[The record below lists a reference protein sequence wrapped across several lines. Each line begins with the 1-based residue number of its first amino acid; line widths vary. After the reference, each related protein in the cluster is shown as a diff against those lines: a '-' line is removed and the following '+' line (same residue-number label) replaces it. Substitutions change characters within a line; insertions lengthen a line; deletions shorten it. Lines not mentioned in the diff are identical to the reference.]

1 MPSKTEE
8 YLALAQRTANGL
20 TRYWESWTDYLTTAS
35 RLYKYPFADQ
45 LMIYAQRPDATACA
59 SFDIWNNRMN
69 RYVRR
74 GSKGIALLDQSSSV
88 PRLHYVFDVS
98 DTGVR
103 RNSRDP
109 EVWQLGPDL
118 MQPVSEMIAREYG
131 VYHERLS
138 QQISDLTGKL
148 VDSYWDNN
156 SGDILDIVD
165 GSFLIDYDEAG
176 QEFQFKSAAAIS
188 ILYTVLERCG
198 LEPDGHFDRDDFQ
211 AIFSFSTPAAVYAL
225 GTAVSE
231 CSRDVL
237 RNIERTVKTTI
248 RRRNVERS
256 QYEYE
261 QQERD
266 LLDRRGLPAP
276 EPDPAPAGEST
287 GQIRQIAPDL
297 SDGASPGAVQ
307 FDAPVGDSASAPV
320 GSGTDRREPDAAD
333 HTGTAEAEPGSEQRA
348 ASDGVGAAHEQP
360 ESTGRGTGD
369 ERADLQLS
377 FFDVAIPTE
386 AEQIESI
393 DQAESEKSPSAFVLS
408 QAEIENALRRGSNFE
423 DSKLRIW
430 QIYQMQPDRKLRA
443 KALAK
448 EYAPYG
454 PGGSS
459 HTYLDG
465 SSGWLDHDSK
475 GLTFEHYPDHRKTLL
490 RWDRVEKYIDLMIQ
504 SDRYLTDKE
513 KEHYTPP
520 SPVSAKPD
528 ADLTHAKNLIR
539 EFCQEEYD
547 SEPDFSNLSKIG
559 IAYTHATD
567 EDIPI
572 QVNVDLVGYRVERY
586 LGEVLIDERQY
597 ESLEDLT
604 ETELE
609 ALDFSE
615 LVSVTDE
622 ELEHYHS
629 KADERPALLP
639 LDAATE
645 YNALKEQYPD
655 ALVGFEQNGQFEF
668 YGEDA
673 RKVCEL
679 LGGKL
684 LEKETALGTVPVIGF
699 PRDQWAYRAKQL
711 WQCGENIYLAGLN
724 EDGTHHQTKYL
735 RREDYLPLGITIHM
749 EGRTFR
755 VDTVNF
761 DKDSVTLQDVALAE
775 MRMPI
780 FREEPLALVR
790 ELYEQEQ
797 EVMEHPLPDYKVG
810 DNVIVDLP
818 TRTIEGTIGYV
829 GETDVRIDTSAQ
841 GQSWDNEVINK
852 RQFEDGLRQ
861 NEQVTT
867 QPDDTVKTV
876 AIYPAEENRMPYDIV
891 IQTIG
896 SKSPALDAVEP
907 ERSTLELA
915 GNFRITDD
923 DLGVGGPKQKYA
935 RNIEAI
941 RTLFRLEEEHRGAT
955 AEEQQVLSQY
965 VGWGG
970 LADAFDPGKDN
981 WAKEYAELKGLLSE
995 DEYAA
1000 ARSST
1005 LNAHYTSPTVIRSI
1019 YDAVGRMGFRSGNIL
1034 EPSMGVG
1041 NFFGMLPDTMQDSR
1055 LYGVE
1060 LDSITGRIAKKL
1072 YPQADITV
1080 AGFETTD
1087 RRDFYDLAVG
1097 NVPFGQYRVNDKA
1110 YNKLGFSIHNYFF
1123 AKVIDQIRPGGVIAF
1138 LTSRYTMDSKD
1149 STARKHMAERADL
1162 LGAIRLPD
1170 NAFKAN
1176 AGTDVVSDII
1186 FLQKRDRPADIEP
1199 AWVQLGKT
1207 EDGFAINQY
1216 FADHPEMILGVL
1228 STESTQY
1235 GREELTVAPIEGT
1248 SLADQLAEAVQHI
1261 EGQYTATE
1269 VDAPD
1274 IAEEE
1279 TTRRTLPADPDVK
1292 NFSYTVVDGEVF
1304 YRENSVMTQVE
1315 LSDTA
1320 KGRVTGMVELR
1331 QIVNE
1336 LIDQQLNDYPDE
1348 DIKATQERLNAAYD
1362 AFTAKYGLLNDRKNG
1377 RLFEQDSSYYL
1388 LCSLE
1393 NLDEQGQL
1401 KSKAAM
1407 FTKRTIRPERTVTS
1421 VDTPSEALA
1430 VSIGEHGK
1438 VDLPYM
1444 AELLGTPGEYGRIT
1458 TELSG
1463 VIFKDPAAD
1472 PTDPEAGW
1480 QMADEYLSGD
1490 VRAKLRMAQ
1499 FAAETN
1505 PEFVVNVDA
1514 LTKAQPRELE
1524 ASEIDVR
1531 LGATWLNPDI
1541 IQKFMTET
1549 FQIPYYLRHAVKV
1562 RYSPYTAEWRVEGK
1576 TATGRGDIISS
1587 ETYGTSRAN
1596 AYKILEE
1603 TLNLKDVRIYDTIED
1618 AEGKPKRVL
1627 NKRETMLAQQKQ
1639 QVIKDAFANWVWQ
1652 DPQRRIAL
1660 VKQYNELFNSTRPRE
1675 YDGSHIHFVGMNPE
1689 ITLREHQRNAIAHVL
1704 YGGNT
1709 LLAHEVGAGKTYEMA
1724 ASAMEAK
1731 RLGLC
1736 QKSLFVVPNHLTEQ
1750 WASEFL
1756 NLYPNAKLLV
1766 ARRKDFETANRKK
1779 FCARIA
1785 TGDYDAVIIGHSQF
1799 ERIPLSFERQE
1810 RIIQEQIYETL
1821 AAINELKV
1829 HAGENFSIKQMEKTR
1844 KTLEA
1849 KLDKLR
1855 ADSRKDDVIT
1865 FEQLGVDRLFVDE
1878 SHFYKNLFLTTKM
1891 RNVAGLSTSEAQ
1903 KSSDMFGKCRYL
1915 DEITGG
1921 RGVVFATG
1929 TPVSNSMTE
1938 LYTVMRYLQYST
1950 LQQKKLTHFDCW
1962 ASTFGETTTA
1972 IELAPEGTGY
1982 RARTR
1987 FAKFFNL
1994 PELMSMFKE
2003 VADIKTS
2010 DQLHLPVPEA
2020 KFETVVAKPSE
2031 IQKEMVQELSK
2042 RAAEIHSGAVDAS
2055 VDNMLCVTNDGRK
2068 IGLDVRLMNPM
2079 LPDDPNS
2086 KLNVCVQNVLKI
2098 WEEGKDQKLTQLLFC
2113 DLSTPKNDG
2122 NFNVYDDIRK
2132 KLIAAGVPENEIEF
2146 IHNADTEAKKAAL
2159 FSKVRSGDVRV
2170 LLGSTAKMGAGT
2182 NVQSR
2187 LVAVHHLD
2195 VGWKPSDM
2203 TQRNGRIIRQG
2214 NMNKEVKVFN
2224 YVTEGTF
2231 DSYLYQTLENKQRFI
2246 SQIMTSKSPVR
2257 SCEDVDE
2264 QALSYAEIKALCAGN
2279 PLIKEKMDLD
2289 VQVAKLKV
2297 LKADHQ
2303 SQKFR
2308 LQDKLLTKFP
2318 ADIREANAQIAGL
2331 KADAQLA
2338 TAHPQGKEE
2347 FCGIVIKGVAYNEKK
2362 TAGERLVLACSE
2374 LPNAEEKVIGSYRGF
2389 ELSLRFD
2396 AFRTEYQALLKGQ
2409 RKYTVPLGNDPLGNI
2424 IRLDNSLN
2432 SFPERITAA
2441 ENELATLH
2449 QQQAAA
2455 QIEVEKPF
2463 PQEEELAEK
2472 SARLAELNAQLDV
2485 DEKSHEPEQDE
2496 EEQEDAPRR
2505 PSVLAALDEKKEEAE
2520 PVRPFKSYLDKDG
2533 DAR

>member
-59 SFDIWNNRMN
+59 EFDIWRNRMN

-74 GSKGIALLDQSSSV
+74 GSKGIALLDESSGF

-118 MQPVSEMIAREYG
+118 VQPVSEMLAATYG
-131 VYHERLS
+131 ISGERVS
-138 QQISDLTGKL
+138 QQLADVAGKL
-148 VDSYWDNN
+148 VADYWDNN
-156 SGDILDIVD
+156 SGDILAIVD
-165 GSFLIDYDEAG
+165 GSLLMDYDEAG
-176 QEFQFKSAAAIS
+176 VEMQFKSAAAIS
-188 ILYTVLERCG
+188 VTYTLLERCG
-198 LEPDGHFDRDDFQ
+198 FEPAGWFDKDDFQ
-211 AIFSFSTPAAVYAL
+211 AVYNFSTPDSVYAL
-225 GTAVSE
+225 GAAVSDM
-231 CSRDVL
+231 SREVL

-248 RRRNVERS
+248 RRRNAERS

-276 EPDPAPAGEST
+276 EPDPEPAPEAAG
-287 GQIRQIAPDL
+287 QVRQAAPDVPE
-297 SDGASPGAVQ
+297 GASPGAVQ
-307 FDAPVGDSASAPV
+307 HDAPEREPVPAPD
-320 GSGTDRREPDAAD
+320 GGGADGREPDAAD
-333 HTGTAEAEPGSEQRA
+333 HGTASEAEPGPGQGAE
-348 ASDGVGAAHEQP
+348 SDGMGAAHEQP
-360 ESTGRGTGD
+360 AGTGRGTGAD
-369 ERADLQLS
+369 GADLQLS
-377 FFDVAIPTE
+377 FFDAHIPTE
-386 AEQIESI
+386 AEQIETI
-393 DQAESEKSPSAFVLS
+393 DRAESEKTPSAFVLS
-408 QAEIENALRRGSNFE
+408 QAEIENELRKHGSGFAGGKQRIMAL
-423 DSKLRIW
+423 
-430 QIYQMQPDRKLRA
+430 YQSQPDRNLRA

-448 EYAPYG
+448 EYG
-454 PGGSS
+454 IGGHS
-459 HTYLDG
+459 HDFQDG
-465 SSGWLDHDSK
+465 SRGFVNHD
-475 GLTFEHYPDHRKTLL
+475 GRGMEFDHYPDHKKFILK
-490 RWDRVEKYIDLMIQ
+490 WAQVEKYIDLMIQ

-520 SPVSAKPD
+520 ASVSAKPD
-528 ADLTHAKNLIR
+528 VELARAKNLIR

-547 SEPDFSNLSKIG
+547 SEPDFSDLSKIG

-629 KADERPALLP
+629 KAAERPALLP
-639 LDAATE
+639 LNAVTE
-645 YNALKEQYPD
+645 YNSLKEQHPD

-711 WQCGENIYLAGLN
+711 WQCGENVYLAGLN

-735 RREDYLPLGITIHM
+735 RREDYLPLGTTIHM
-749 EGRTFR
+749 EGRAFR
-755 VDTVNF
+755 VDTVNY
-761 DKDSVTLQDVALAE
+761 DRGSVTLQDVALAE
-775 MRMPI
+775 MRMPV

-790 ELYEQEQ
+790 ELYEEQ
-797 EVMEHPLPDYKVG
+797 DMMESPLPDYKVG
-810 DNVIVDLP
+810 DNVVVELP
-818 TRTIEGTIGYV
+818 TRTIEGKVGYV

-867 QPDDTVKTV
+867 QTDDTVKTV

-915 GNFRITDD
+915 GNFHITDD
-923 DLGVGGPKQKYA
+923 DLGVGGPKQKFA

-941 RTLFRLEEEHRGAT
+941 RTLFKLEEEHRGAT

-970 LADAFDPGKDN
+970 LADAFDSNKEN
-981 WAKEYAELKGLLSE
+981 WSAEYTQLKGLLSE

-1000 ARSST
+1000 ARAST
-1005 LNAHYTSPTVIRSI
+1005 LNAHYTSPTVIRGI
-1019 YDAVGRMGFRSGNIL
+1019 YNAVEHMGFRSGNIL

-1041 NFFGMLPDTMQDSR
+1041 NFFGMLPDTMADSR

-1087 RRDFYDLAVG
+1087 RCDFYDLAVG
-1097 NVPFGQYRVNDKA
+1097 NVPFGQYKVNDKA

-1123 AKVIDQIRPGGVIAF
+1123 AKAIDQVRPGGVIAF
-1138 LTSRYTMDSKD
+1138 VTSRYTMDSKD
-1149 STARKHMAERADL
+1149 STARKHMAECADL
-1162 LGAIRLPD
+1162 LGAIRLPN
-1170 NAFKAN
+1170 NAFRAN

-1186 FLQKRDRPADIEP
+1186 FLQKRDHPIDHEP
-1199 AWVQLGKT
+1199 DWVQLGKT

-1216 FADHPEMILGVL
+1216 FADHPEMVLGVL

-1235 GREELTVAPIEGT
+1235 GREELTVAPIEGAV
-1248 SLADQLAEAVQHI
+1248 LADQLAEAVQHI
-1261 EGQYTATE
+1261 EGQYTE
-1269 VDAPD
+1269 VEVETPD
-1274 IAEEE
+1274 IADVENEKHI
-1279 TTRRTLPADPDVK
+1279 LPADPDIK

-1304 YRENSVMTQVE
+1304 YRENSVMTQVK

-1362 AFTAKYGLLNDRKNG
+1362 AFTTKYGLLNDRKNG

-1505 PEFVVNVDA
+1505 PEFAVNMDA
-1514 LTKAQPRELE
+1514 LTKAQPKELE

-1531 LGATWLNPDI
+1531 LGATWLDPDI

-1844 KTLEA
+1844 KTLET
-1849 KLDKLR
+1849 KLEKLR
-1855 ADSRKDDVIT
+1855 SDERKDDVIT

-2042 RAAEIHSGAVDAS
+2042 RAAKIHSGTVDAS
-2055 VDNMLCVTNDGRK
+2055 EDNMLCVTNDGRK

-2098 WEEGKDQKLTQLLFC
+2098 WEEGKEQKLTQLLFC

-2132 KLIAAGVPENEIEF
+2132 KLVAAGVPENEIEF

-2231 DSYLYQTLENKQRFI
+2231 DSYLFQTLENKQRFI

-2318 ADIREANAQIAGL
+2318 ADIRETNAYIAGV

-2338 TAHPQGKEE
+2338 AAHPQVQEG
-2347 FCGIVIKGVAYNEKK
+2347 FCGMTIKGVTYDEKK

-2396 AFRTEYQALLKGQ
+2396 TFRSEYQAILKGE
-2409 RKYTVPLGNDPLGNI
+2409 RRYPVALGTDPLGNI

-2432 SFPERITAA
+2432 NFPERINSA

-2496 EEQEDAPRR
+2496 EEQEDSPRR
-2505 PSVLAALDEKKEEAE
+2505 PSVLAALEEKSDKPE
-2520 PVRPFKSYLDKDG
+2520 PVKPFRSYYDKDG

>member
-1 MPSKTEE
+1 M
-8 YLALAQRTANGL
+8 AL
-20 TRYWESWTDYLTTAS
+20 Y
-35 RLYKYPFADQ
+35 
-45 LMIYAQRPDATACA
+45 
-59 SFDIWNNRMN
+59 
-69 RYVRR
+69 
-74 GSKGIALLDQSSSV
+74 QS
-88 PRLHYVFDVS
+88 
-98 DTGVR
+98 
-103 RNSRDP
+103 
-109 EVWQLGPDL
+109 
-118 MQPVSEMIAREYG
+118 
-131 VYHERLS
+131 
-138 QQISDLTGKL
+138 
-148 VDSYWDNN
+148 
-156 SGDILDIVD
+156 
-165 GSFLIDYDEAG
+165 
-176 QEFQFKSAAAIS
+176 
-188 ILYTVLERCG
+188 
-198 LEPDGHFDRDDFQ
+198 
-211 AIFSFSTPAAVYAL
+211 
-225 GTAVSE
+225 
-231 CSRDVL
+231 
-237 RNIERTVKTTI
+237 
-248 RRRNVERS
+248 
-256 QYEYE
+256 
-261 QQERD
+261 
-266 LLDRRGLPAP
+266 
-276 EPDPAPAGEST
+276 
-287 GQIRQIAPDL
+287 
-297 SDGASPGAVQ
+297 
-307 FDAPVGDSASAPV
+307 
-320 GSGTDRREPDAAD
+320 
-333 HTGTAEAEPGSEQRA
+333 
-348 ASDGVGAAHEQP
+348 
-360 ESTGRGTGD
+360 
-369 ERADLQLS
+369 
-377 FFDVAIPTE
+377 
-386 AEQIESI
+386 
-393 DQAESEKSPSAFVLS
+393 
-408 QAEIENALRRGSNFE
+408 
-423 DSKLRIW
+423 
-430 QIYQMQPDRKLRA
+430 QPDRNLRA

-448 EYAPYG
+448 EYG
-454 PGGSS
+454 IGGHS
-459 HTYLDG
+459 HDFLDG
-465 SSGWLDHDSK
+465 SRGFVNHDWK
-475 GLTFEHYPDHRKTLL
+475 GLEFERYPDHQKITLK
-490 RWDRVEKYIDLMIQ
+490 WTQVEQYIDLMIQ

-520 SPVSAKPD
+520 APVNAEPD
-528 ADLTHAKNLIR
+528 TTLTHAKNLIR

-547 SEPDFSNLSKIG
+547 SEPDFSDLTKIG
-559 IAYTHATD
+559 IAYTNATD
-567 EDIPI
+567 EEIPI

-629 KADERPALLP
+629 KAEERPALLP
-639 LDAATE
+639 LDAAAE

-655 ALVGFEQNGQFEF
+655 ALVGFEQNGYYEF

-684 LEKETALGTVPVIGF
+684 LEKETALGTVPVTGF
-699 PRDQWAYRAKQL
+699 PSNQWVYRAKQL
-711 WQCGENIYLAGLN
+711 WQRGENVYLAGLN

-735 RREDYLPLGITIHM
+735 RREDYLPLGATVHM
-749 EGRTFR
+749 EGRAFR
-755 VDTVNF
+755 VDTVNY
-761 DKDSVTLQDVALAE
+761 DRGSVTLQDVALAE
-775 MRMPI
+775 MRMPV

-790 ELYEQEQ
+790 ELYEEQ
-797 EVMEHPLPDYKVG
+797 DMMESPLPDYKVG
-810 DNVIVDLP
+810 DNVVVELP
-818 TRTIEGTIGYV
+818 TRTIEGKVGYV
-829 GETDVRIDTSAQ
+829 GETDVRIDTSAH
-841 GQSWDNEVINK
+841 GQSWDNEVVNK
-852 RQFEDGLRQ
+852 QQFEEGLRQ
-861 NEQVTT
+861 NEPNSTRPVRTE
-867 QPDDTVKTV
+867 KTV
-876 AIYPAEENRMPYDIV
+876 AVYPAKENNLPFDIV
-891 IQTIG
+891 IQTI
-896 SKSPALDAVEP
+896 STESPTVEAEHPAP
-907 ERSTLELA
+907 EPA
-915 GNFRITDD
+915 GNFHITDD
-923 DLGVGGPKQKYA
+923 HLGEGGAKQKYA

-941 RTLFRLEEEHRGAT
+941 RTLFKLEEEHRGAT

-1019 YDAVGRMGFRSGNIL
+1019 YDAVERMGFHSGNIL

-1041 NFFGMLPDTMQDSR
+1041 NFFGMLPNTMQDSR

-1097 NVPFGQYRVNDKA
+1097 NVPFGQYKVNDKA

-1123 AKVIDQIRPGGVIAF
+1123 AKAIDQVRPGGIVAF
-1138 LTSRYTMDSKD
+1138 VTSRYTMDSKD

-1162 LGAIRLPD
+1162 LGAIRLPN
-1170 NAFKAN
+1170 NAFRAN

-1186 FLQKRDRPADIEP
+1186 FLQKRDRPIDHEP
-1199 AWVQLGKT
+1199 DWVQLGKT

-1216 FADHPEMILGVL
+1216 FVDHPEMILGVL

-1235 GREELTVAPIEGT
+1235 GREELTVAPLEGT

-1261 EGQYTATE
+1261 EGQYAE
-1269 VDAPD
+1269 VEVETPD
-1274 IAEEE
+1274 IADAENEKHI
-1279 TTRRTLPADPDVK
+1279 LPADPDVK

-1331 QIVNE
+1331 QIVND
-1336 LIDQQLNDYPDE
+1336 LIQQQLEDYPDA

-1362 AFTAKYGLLNDRKNG
+1362 AFAAKYGLLNDRKNG

-1421 VDTPSEALA
+1421 VGTPSEALA

-1505 PEFVVNVDA
+1505 PEFAVNVDA

-1531 LGATWLNPDI
+1531 LGATWLAPEI

-1562 RYSPYTAEWRVEGK
+1562 RYSPYTAEWRVDGK

-1844 KTLEA
+1844 KTLET
-1849 KLDKLR
+1849 KLEKLR
-1855 ADSRKDDVIT
+1855 SDERKDDVIT

-2010 DQLHLPVPEA
+2010 DQLHLPVPVA

-2098 WEEGKDQKLTQLLFC
+2098 WEDGKDQKLTQLLFC

-2132 KLIAAGVPENEIEF
+2132 KLIAAGVPGSEIEF

-2182 NVQSR
+2182 NVQQR

-2231 DSYLYQTLENKQRFI
+2231 DSYLFQTLENKQRFI

-2257 SCEDVDE
+2257 SCDDVDE

-2318 ADIREANAQIAGL
+2318 ADIRETNAYIAGV
-2331 KADAQLA
+2331 KADAQLTA
-2338 TAHPQGKEE
+2338 AHPQVQEG
-2347 FCGIVIKGVAYNEKK
+2347 FCGMTIKGVTYDEKK

-2396 AFRTEYQALLKGQ
+2396 TFRSEYQAILKGE
-2409 RKYTVPLGNDPLGNI
+2409 RRYPVALGTDPLGNI

-2432 SFPERITAA
+2432 NFPERINSA

-2485 DEKSHEPEQDE
+2485 DEKSHDPEQDE

-2505 PSVLAALDEKKEEAE
+2505 PSVLAALEEKSDKSE
-2520 PVRPFKSYLDKDG
+2520 PVKPFRSYYDKDG

>member
-59 SFDIWNNRMN
+59 DFDIWNNRMN

-74 GSKGIALLDQSSSV
+74 GAKGIALLDESSGF

-109 EVWQLGPDL
+109 EVWQYNDDL
-118 MQPVSEMIAREYG
+118 KQPVSEMLSKTYG
-131 VYHERLS
+131 ISGERIS
-138 QQISDLTGKL
+138 QQLADIAGKL
-148 VDSYWDNN
+148 VADYWDNN
-156 SGDILDIVD
+156 GGDIRAIVD
-165 GSFLIDYDEAG
+165 GSLLMDYDEAG
-176 QEFQFKSAAAIS
+176 VEMQFKSAAAIS
-188 ILYTVLERCG
+188 VTYTLLERCG
-198 LEPDGHFDRDDFQ
+198 FEPTGWFDKDDFQ
-211 AIFSFSTPAAVYAL
+211 AIYNFSTPDSVYAL
-225 GTAVSE
+225 GAAVSDM
-231 CSRDVL
+231 SREVL

-248 RRRNVERS
+248 RRRNIERS

-266 LLDRRGLPAP
+266 LLDHRGLPAP

-287 GQIRQIAPDL
+287 GQIRQAAPDVPE
-297 SDGASPGAVQ
+297 GATPGAVLH
-307 FDAPVGDSASAPV
+307 DAPEREPVPAPD
-320 GSGTDRREPDAAD
+320 GGGADGREPDAAD
-333 HTGTAEAEPGSEQRA
+333 HGAASETEPGPGQGAE
-348 ASDGVGAAHEQP
+348 SDGMGAAHEQP
-360 ESTGRGTGD
+360 ESAGRGTGA
-369 ERADLQLS
+369 ERTDLQLS
-377 FFDVAIPTE
+377 FFDAHIPTE
-386 AEQIESI
+386 VQQIEKI
-393 DQAESEKSPSAFVLS
+393 DQAESEKTPSAFSLS
-408 QAEIENALRRGSNFE
+408 QAEIENELRKHGSGFEGGKQRIMAL
-423 DSKLRIW
+423 
-430 QIYQMQPDRKLRA
+430 YQTQPDRNLRA

-448 EYAPYG
+448 EYG
-454 PGGSS
+454 TGGHS
-459 HTYLDG
+459 HDFLDG
-465 SSGWLDHDSK
+465 SRGFVNHDWK
-475 GLTFEHYPDHRKTLL
+475 GLEFDHYPDHQKITLK
-490 RWDRVEKYIDLMIQ
+490 WAQVEKYIDLMIQ

-539 EFCQEEYD
+539 DFCLEEYD
-547 SEPDFSNLSKIG
+547 SEPDFSDLSKID

-572 QVNVDLVGYRVERY
+572 QVSIDLVGYRVERY

-629 KADERPALLP
+629 KAEERPALLP
-639 LDAATE
+639 LGAT
-645 YNALKEQYPD
+645 
-655 ALVGFEQNGQFEF
+655 V
-668 YGEDA
+668 
-673 RKVCEL
+673 
-679 LGGKL
+679 
-684 LEKETALGTVPVIGF
+684 
-699 PRDQWAYRAKQL
+699 
-711 WQCGENIYLAGLN
+711 
-724 EDGTHHQTKYL
+724 
-735 RREDYLPLGITIHM
+735 HM
-749 EGRTFR
+749 EGRSFR
-755 VDTVNF
+755 VDTVNY

-775 MRMPI
+775 MRMSI
-780 FREEPLALVR
+780 FREAPLAVVR

-797 EVMEHPLPDYKVG
+797 DVMEHTLPDYKVG

-818 TRTIEGTIGYV
+818 TRTIEGKIGYV
-829 GETDVRIDTSAQ
+829 GETDVRIDTSAH

-852 RQFEDGLRQ
+852 QQFEDGLRQ
-861 NEQVTT
+861 VETELSDEELDELPISAVLDGKVQTF
-867 QPDDTVKTV
+867 PD
-876 AIYPAEENRMPYDIV
+876 AA
-891 IQTIG
+891 
-896 SKSPALDAVEP
+896 ALDEARNAVP
-907 ERSTLELA
+907 A
-915 GNFRITDD
+915 GNFHITDD
-923 DLGVGGPKQKYA
+923 DLGVGGPKQKFA

-941 RTLFRLEEEHRGAT
+941 RTLFKLEEEHRGAT

-970 LADAFDPGKDN
+970 LADAFDPNKEN
-981 WAKEYAELKGLLSE
+981 WSAEYTQLKELLSE

-1000 ARSST
+1000 ARAST
-1005 LNAHYTSPTVIRSI
+1005 LNAHYTSPTVIRGI
-1019 YDAVGRMGFRSGNIL
+1019 YDAVERMGFRSGNIL

-1041 NFFGMLPDTMQDSR
+1041 NFFGMLPDTMQGSR

-1097 NVPFGQYRVNDKA
+1097 NVPFGQYKVNDKA

-1123 AKVIDQIRPGGVIAF
+1123 AKAIDQVRPGGIVAF
-1138 LTSRYTMDSKD
+1138 VTSRYTMDSKD

-1162 LGAIRLPD
+1162 LGAIRLPN
-1170 NAFKAN
+1170 NAFRAN

-1186 FLQKRDRPADIEP
+1186 FLQKRDRPIDHEP
-1199 AWVQLGKT
+1199 DWVQLGKT

-1216 FADHPEMILGVL
+1216 FVDHPEMVLGEMT
-1228 STESTQY
+1228 TESTQY
-1235 GREELTVAPIEGT
+1235 GREEFTVAPLEGT

-1261 EGQYTATE
+1261 EGQYTE
-1269 VDAPD
+1269 VEVETPD
-1274 IAEEE
+1274 IADAENEKHI
-1279 TTRRTLPADPDVK
+1279 LPADPDVK

-1331 QIVNE
+1331 QIVND
-1336 LIDQQLNDYPDE
+1336 LIQQQLEDYPDA
-1348 DIKATQERLNAAYD
+1348 DIKATQERLNIAYD
-1362 AFTAKYGLLNDRKNG
+1362 AFTAKYGLLNDRRNG

-1407 FTKRTIRPERTVTS
+1407 FTKRTIRPERNVTS
-1421 VDTPSEALA
+1421 VDTSSEALA
-1430 VSIGEHGK
+1430 VSIGERGK

-1444 AELLGTPGEYGRIT
+1444 AELLGTPGDYGRIT

-1844 KTLEA
+1844 KTLET
-1849 KLDKLR
+1849 KLEKLR
-1855 ADSRKDDVIT
+1855 SDERKDDVIT

-2086 KLNVCVQNVLKI
+2086 KLNVCVRNVLKI

-2132 KLIAAGVPENEIEF
+2132 KLVAAGVPENEIEF

-2231 DSYLYQTLENKQRFI
+2231 DSYLFQTLENKQRFI

-2318 ADIREANAQIAGL
+2318 ADIQETNAYIAGV

-2338 TAHPQGKEE
+2338 AAHPQVQEG
-2347 FCGIVIKGVAYNEKK
+2347 FCGMTIKGVTYDEKK

-2396 AFRTEYQALLKGQ
+2396 TFRSEYQALLKGQ
-2409 RKYTVPLGNDPLGNI
+2409 RKYTVPLGTDPLGNI

-2432 SFPERITAA
+2432 NFPERITAA
-2441 ENELATLH
+2441 ENELDTLH

-2485 DEKSHEPEQDE
+2485 DEKSHEPEQE
-2496 EEQEDAPRR
+2496 EEPDEDAPRR
-2505 PSVLAALDEKKEEAE
+2505 PSVLAALEEKSDKPE
-2520 PVRPFKSYLDKDG
+2520 PVKPFRSYYDKDG

>member
-35 RLYKYPFADQ
+35 RLYKYPFSDQ
-45 LMIYAQRPDATACA
+45 LMIFAQRPDATACA
-59 SFDIWNNRMN
+59 DFDIWNNRMN

-109 EVWQLGPDL
+109 EVWQLNDDL
-118 MQPVSEMIAREYG
+118 FQPVSEMLAQEYG
-131 VYHERLS
+131 IHHERLS
-138 QQISDLTGKL
+138 QQIADIAGKL
-148 VDSYWDNN
+148 AESYWDNN
-156 SGDILDIVD
+156 STDILAIVD
-165 GSFLIDYDEAG
+165 GSFLMDYDDAG
-176 QEFQFKSAAAIS
+176 QELQFKSAAAIS
-188 ILYTVLERCG
+188 IMYTILERCG
-198 LEPDGHFDRDDFQ
+198 FEPEGYFDRDDFQ
-211 AIFSFSTPAAVYAL
+211 AIYDFSTPDAVYAL
-225 GTAVSE
+225 GTAVSD

-256 QYEYE
+256 QHEYE
-261 QQERD
+261 EQERD
-266 LLDRRGLPAP
+266 LLDHRGLPAP
-276 EPDPAPAGEST
+276 EPDPQPAEDPV
-287 GQIRQIAPDL
+287 GQVRQDAPDVP
-297 SDGASPGAVQ
+297 DEPSPGAVQ
-307 FDAPVGDSASAPV
+307 HDAPEREPVPAPD
-320 GSGTDRREPDAAD
+320 GSGADSREPDAAD
-333 HTGTAEAEPGSEQRA
+333 HGA
-348 ASDGVGAAHEQP
+348 ASETDPGPGQGEPANGMDAAHEQP
-360 ESTGRGTGD
+360 ESAGRGTGAD
-369 ERADLQLS
+369 GADLQLS
-377 FFDVAIPTE
+377 FLDANIPTE
-386 AEQIESI
+386 AQQIEKI
-393 DQAESEKSPSAFVLS
+393 DQAESEKTPSAFVLS
-408 QAEIENALRRGSNFE
+408 QAEIENELRRHGSGFAGG
-423 DSKLRIW
+423 KQRIMAL
-430 QIYQMQPDRKLRA
+430 YQTQPDRKLRA

-448 EYAPYG
+448 EYG
-454 PGGSS
+454 IGGHS
-459 HTYLDG
+459 HDFLDG
-465 SSGWLDHDSK
+465 SRGFVNHDWK
-475 GLTFEHYPDHRKTLL
+475 GLEFERYPDHQKTTLK
-490 RWDRVEKYIDLMIQ
+490 WTQVEQYIDLMIQ

-520 SPVSAKPD
+520 APVNAEPD
-528 ADLTHAKNLIR
+528 TTLTHAKNLIR

-547 SEPDFSNLSKIG
+547 SEPDFSDLTKIG
-559 IAYTHATD
+559 IAYTNATD
-567 EDIPI
+567 EEIPI

-629 KADERPALLP
+629 KAEERPAPLP

-655 ALVGFEQNGQFEF
+655 ALVGFEQNGYYEF

-684 LEKETALGTVPVIGF
+684 LEKETALGTVPVTGF
-699 PRDQWAYRAKQL
+699 PSNQWVYRAKQL
-711 WQCGENIYLAGLN
+711 WQRGENVYLAGLN

-735 RREDYLPLGITIHM
+735 RREDYLPLGATVHM
-749 EGRTFR
+749 EGRAFR
-755 VDTVNF
+755 VDTVNY
-761 DKDSVTLQDVALAE
+761 DRGSVTLQDVALAE
-775 MRMPI
+775 MRMPV
-780 FREEPLALVR
+780 FREEPLALVL
-790 ELYEQEQ
+790 ELYEEQ
-797 EVMEHPLPDYKVG
+797 DMMESPLPDYKIG
-810 DNVIVDLP
+810 DNVVVELP
-818 TRTIEGTIGYV
+818 TRTIEGKVGYV
-829 GETDVRIDTSAQ
+829 GETDVRIDTSAH
-841 GQSWDNEVINK
+841 GQSWDNEVVNK
-852 RQFEDGLRQ
+852 QQFEEGLRQ
-861 NEQVTT
+861 NEPNSTRPVRTE
-867 QPDDTVKTV
+867 KTV
-876 AIYPAEENRMPYDIV
+876 AVYPAKENNLPFDIV
-891 IQTIG
+891 IQTI
-896 SKSPALDAVEP
+896 STESPTVEAEHPAP
-907 ERSTLELA
+907 EPA
-915 GNFRITDD
+915 GNFHITDD
-923 DLGVGGPKQKYA
+923 HLGEGGAKQKYA

-941 RTLFRLEEEHRGAT
+941 RTLFKLEEEHRGAT

-970 LADAFDPGKDN
+970 LADAFDPGKDS

-995 DEYAA
+995 DEYSA

-1019 YDAVGRMGFRSGNIL
+1019 YDAVERMGFHSGNIL

-1097 NVPFGQYRVNDKA
+1097 NVPFGQYKVNDKA

-1123 AKVIDQIRPGGVIAF
+1123 AKAIDQVRPGGIVAF
-1138 LTSRYTMDSKD
+1138 VTSRYTMDSKD

-1162 LGAIRLPD
+1162 LGAIRLPN

-1199 AWVQLGKT
+1199 AWMQLGKT
-1207 EDGFAINQY
+1207 DDGFAVNSY
-1216 FADHPEMILGVL
+1216 FVEHPEMVLGEL
-1228 STESTQY
+1228 TAESTQY
-1235 GREELTVAPIEGT
+1235 GREELTVAPLEGT

-1261 EGQYTATE
+1261 EGQYAE
-1269 VDAPD
+1269 VEVETPD
-1274 IAEEE
+1274 IADAENEKHI
-1279 TTRRTLPADPDVK
+1279 LPADPEVK

-1336 LIDQQLNDYPDE
+1336 LIQQQLEDYPDA

-1362 AFTAKYGLLNDRKNG
+1362 AFTTKYGLLNDRKNG

-1531 LGATWLNPDI
+1531 LGATWLDPNI

-1652 DPQRRIAL
+1652 DPQRSIAL

-1844 KTLEA
+1844 KTLET
-1849 KLDKLR
+1849 KLEKLR
-1855 ADSRKDDVIT
+1855 SDERKDDVIT

-2042 RAAEIHSGAVDAS
+2042 RAAEIHSGTVDAS

-2086 KLNVCVQNVLKI
+2086 KLNVCVRNVLKI
-2098 WEEGKDQKLTQLLFC
+2098 WDEGKDQKLTQLLFC

-2132 KLIAAGVPENEIEF
+2132 KLVAAGVPENEIEF

-2231 DSYLYQTLENKQRFI
+2231 DSYLFQTLENKQRFI

-2318 ADIREANAQIAGL
+2318 ADIRETNAYIAGV

-2338 TAHPQGKEE
+2338 AAHPQVQEG
-2347 FCGIVIKGVAYNEKK
+2347 FCGMTIKGVTYDEKK

-2396 AFRTEYQALLKGQ
+2396 TFRSEYQAILKGE
-2409 RKYTVPLGNDPLGNI
+2409 RRYPVALGTDPLGNI

-2441 ENELATLH
+2441 ENELTTLH

-2485 DEKSHEPEQDE
+2485 DEKNHEPEQDE

-2505 PSVLAALDEKKEEAE
+2505 PSVLAALEEKSDKPE
-2520 PVRPFKSYLDKDG
+2520 PVKPFRSYYDKDG

>member
-1 MPSKTEE
+1 MSSKTEE

-59 SFDIWNNRMN
+59 DYDVWNSRMN

-74 GSKGIALLDQSSSV
+74 GSKGIALLDESSGF

-109 EVWQLGPDL
+109 ERWEMNDDL
-118 MQPVSEMIAREYG
+118 FKPVSEMLTAEYG
-131 VYHERLS
+131 ISHERLS
-138 QQISDLTGKL
+138 QQLVNIAEKL
-148 VDSYWDNN
+148 VNDYWDNN
-156 SGDILDIVD
+156 SGDILNIVD
-165 GSFLIDYDEAG
+165 GSFFDDYDSSGKEL
-176 QEFQFKSAAAIS
+176 QFKAAATMS
-188 ILYTVLERCG
+188 VTYTLLERCG
-198 LEPDGHFDRDDFQ
+198 FEPEGYFDKDDFQ
-211 AIFSFSTPAAVYAL
+211 AIHTFSTPDAVYAL
-225 GTAVSE
+225 GAATSDI
-231 CSRDVL
+231 SREVL
-237 RNIERTVKTTI
+237 RKIERTVKTTT
-248 RRRNVERS
+248 RRRNVERME
-256 QYEYE
+256 EYE
-261 QQERD
+261 QQSELHED
-266 LLDRRGLPAP
+266 RGLPAP
-276 EPDPAPAGEST
+276 EPNPQPAEDPA
-287 GQIRQIAPDL
+287 GQVRQDAPEL
-297 SDGASPGAVQ
+297 PEAVSPGTVQ
-307 FDAPVGDSASAPV
+307 FDAPERDAVPASD
-320 GSGTDRREPDAAD
+320 GTGADGREPDAAD
-333 HTGTAEAEPGSEQRA
+333 DGRTAEAEPGPGQSAEPT
-348 ASDGVGAAHEQP
+348 DVGAAHEQS
-360 ESTGRGTGD
+360 ESAGRGTGD
-369 ERADLQLS
+369 DGADLQLS
-377 FFDVAIPTE
+377 FLDANIPTE
-386 AEQIESI
+386 AQQIEKI
-393 DQAESEKSPSAFVLS
+393 DRAESEKTPSAFSLS
-408 QAEIENALRRGSNFE
+408 QSEIENELRRHGSGFAGG
-423 DSKLRIW
+423 KQRIMAL
-430 QIYQMQPDRKLRA
+430 YQTQPDRKLRA

-448 EYAPYG
+448 EYG
-454 PGGSS
+454 IGGHS
-459 HTYLDG
+459 HDFLDG
-465 SSGWLDHDSK
+465 SRGFVNHDWK
-475 GLTFEHYPDHRKTLL
+475 GLEFDHYPDHQKITLK
-490 RWDRVEKYIDLMIQ
+490 WAQVEKYIDLMIQ
-504 SDRYLTDKE
+504 SDRYLTDEE

-520 SPVSAKPD
+520 APVSVKPD
-528 ADLTHAKNLIR
+528 GAIDRAKKLIR

-547 SEPDFSNLSKIG
+547 SEPDFSDLTKIG

-629 KADERPALLP
+629 KVEERPALLP

-645 YNALKEQYPD
+645 YNALKEQHPD

-668 YGEDA
+668 YADDA
-673 RKVCEL
+673 QKVSER

-896 SKSPALDAVEP
+896 SKSPTLDAVEP

-915 GNFRITDD
+915 GNFHITDD
-923 DLGVGGPKQKYA
+923 DLGVGGPKQKFA

-941 RTLFRLEEEHRGAT
+941 RTLFKLEEEHRGAT

-970 LADAFDPGKDN
+970 LADAFDPNKEN
-981 WAKEYAELKGLLSE
+981 WSAEYTHLKELLSE

-1000 ARSST
+1000 ARAST
-1005 LNAHYTSPTVIRSI
+1005 LNAHYTSPTVIRGI
-1019 YDAVGRMGFRSGNIL
+1019 YDAVERMGFRSGNIL

-1097 NVPFGQYRVNDKA
+1097 NVPFGNYKVNDKA

-1123 AKVIDQIRPGGVIAF
+1123 AKAIDQVRPGGVVAF
-1138 LTSRYTMDSKD
+1138 VTSRYTMDSKD

-1162 LGAIRLPD
+1162 LGAIRLPN
-1170 NAFKAN
+1170 NAFRAN

-1186 FLQKRDRPADIEP
+1186 FLQKRDRPIDHEP
-1199 AWVQLGKT
+1199 DWVQLGKT

-1216 FADHPEMILGVL
+1216 FVDHPEMVLGNL
-1228 STESTQY
+1228 ELESTQY
-1235 GREELTVAPIEGT
+1235 GHDLTVAPIEGAV
-1248 SLADQLAEAVQHI
+1248 LADQLAEAVQHI
-1261 EGQYTATE
+1261 EGNYTAVE
-1269 VDAPD
+1269 IAAPD
-1274 IAEEE
+1274 VADAEAQ
-1279 TTRRTLPADPDVK
+1279 RKTLPADPTVK
-1292 NFSYTVVDGEVF
+1292 NFSYTVVDGEIY
-1304 YRENSVMTQVE
+1304 YRENSIMTQIE
-1315 LSDTA
+1315 LSDNA
-1320 KGRVTGMVELR
+1320 KGRVAGMVELR

-1336 LIDQQLNDYPDE
+1336 LIQQQLNDFPDE
-1348 DIKATQERLNAAYD
+1348 DIKASQAKLNAAYD
-1362 AFTAKYGLLNDRKNG
+1362 AFTAKYGLINDKKNA
-1377 RLFEQDSSYYL
+1377 RLFDDDSSYYL

-1393 NLDEQGQL
+1393 NLDENKNL
-1401 KSKAAM
+1401 KSKADM
-1407 FTKRTIRPERTVTS
+1407 FTKRTIRPERVVTS

-1444 AELLGTPGEYGRIT
+1444 AELLGTPGEYRRIT

-1472 PTDPEAGW
+1472 ADDPEAGW
-1480 QMADEYLSGD
+1480 QPADEYLSGN
-1490 VRAKLRMAQ
+1490 VRNKLRMAQ
-1499 FAAETN
+1499 LAAESH
-1505 PEFVVNVDA
+1505 PEFKINVEA

-1524 ASEIDVR
+1524 ASEIDIR
-1531 LGATWLNPDI
+1531 LGATWLDPDI

-1750 WASEFL
+1750 WASDFL

-1844 KTLEA
+1844 KTLET
-1849 KLDKLR
+1849 KLEKLR
-1855 ADSRKDDVIT
+1855 SDERKDDVIT

-2010 DQLHLPVPEA
+2010 DQLHLPVPVA

-2042 RAAEIHSGAVDAS
+2042 RAADIHSGIVDAS

-2132 KLIAAGVPENEIEF
+2132 KLVAAGVPENEIEF

-2231 DSYLYQTLENKQRFI
+2231 DSYLFQTLENKQRFI

-2318 ADIREANAQIAGL
+2318 ADIQETNAHIAGL

-2338 TAHPQGKEE
+2338 AAHPQGKEE
-2347 FCGIVIKGVAYNEKK
+2347 FCGMTIRGVTYDEKK

-2396 AFRTEYQALLKGQ
+2396 TFRTEYQALLKGQ
-2409 RKYTVPLGNDPLGNI
+2409 RKYTVPLGTDPLGNI

-2432 SFPERITAA
+2432 NFPERITAA
-2441 ENELATLH
+2441 ENELDTLH

-2496 EEQEDAPRR
+2496 EEQEDEPRR
-2505 PSVLAALDEKKEEAE
+2505 PSVLAALEEKSDKPE
-2520 PVRPFKSYLDKDG
+2520 PVKPFRSYYDKDG

>member
-59 SFDIWNNRMN
+59 DFDIWNNRMN

-74 GSKGIALLDQSSSV
+74 GAKGIALLDESSGF

-118 MQPVSEMIAREYG
+118 VQPVSEMLSKTYG
-131 VYHERLS
+131 ISGERVS
-138 QQISDLTGKL
+138 QQLADVAGKL
-148 VDSYWDNN
+148 VADYWDNN
-156 SGDILDIVD
+156 GGDIRAIVD
-165 GSFLIDYDEAG
+165 GSLLMDYDEAG
-176 QEFQFKSAAAIS
+176 VEMQFKSAAAIS
-188 ILYTVLERCG
+188 VTYTLLERCG
-198 LEPDGHFDRDDFQ
+198 IEPAGWFDKDDFQ
-211 AIFSFSTPAAVYAL
+211 AIYNFSTPDSVYAL
-225 GTAVSE
+225 GAAVSDM
-231 CSRDVL
+231 SREVL

-248 RRRNVERS
+248 RRRNAERS

-276 EPDPAPAGEST
+276 EPNPEPAPEAAG
-287 GQIRQIAPDL
+287 QVRQAAPDVP
-297 SDGASPGAVQ
+297 DEPSPGTVQ
-307 FDAPVGDSASAPV
+307 HDAPEREPVPAPD
-320 GSGTDRREPDAAD
+320 GGGADGREPDAAD
-333 HTGTAEAEPGSEQRA
+333 HAGTAEAEPGPGQGAE
-348 ASDGVGAAHEQP
+348 SDGMGAADEQP
-360 ESTGRGTGD
+360 AGTGRGTGAD
-369 ERADLQLS
+369 GIDLQLS
-377 FFDVAIPTE
+377 FFDAHIPTE
-386 AEQIESI
+386 VQQIEKI
-393 DQAESEKSPSAFVLS
+393 DQAESEKTPSAFSLS
-408 QAEIENALRRGSNFE
+408 QAEIENELRKHGSGFMGG
-423 DSKLRIW
+423 KQRIMAM
-430 QIYQMQPDRKLRA
+430 YQTQPDRSLRA
-443 KALAK
+443 KTLAK
-448 EYAPYG
+448 EYG
-454 PGGSS
+454 IGGHS
-459 HTYLDG
+459 HDFLDG
-465 SSGWLDHDSK
+465 SRGFVNHD
-475 GLTFEHYPDHRKTLL
+475 GRGMEFDHYPEHKKFTLS
-490 RWDRVEKYIDLMIQ
+490 WTQVEKYIDLMIQ

-520 SPVSAKPD
+520 VPITVEPD
-528 ADLTHAKNLIR
+528 ATLTHAKNLIR
-539 EFCQEEYD
+539 DFCLEEYD
-547 SEPDFSNLSKIG
+547 SEPDFSDLSKIG

-629 KADERPALLP
+629 KAEERPALLP

-645 YNALKEQYPD
+645 YNALKEQHPD

-668 YGEDA
+668 YADDA
-673 RKVCEL
+673 QKVSEL

-684 LEKETALGTVPVIGF
+684 LERETALGTVPVIGF
-699 PRDQWAYRAKQL
+699 PRDQWAHRAKQL
-711 WQCGENIYLAGLN
+711 WQCGENVYLAGLN

-735 RREDYLPLGITIHM
+735 RREDYLPLGTTIHM
-749 EGRTFR
+749 EGRAFR
-755 VDTVNF
+755 VDNVNF
-761 DKDSVTLQDVALAE
+761 DKDSVTMQDVALAE

-780 FREEPLALVR
+780 FREEPLAVVR
-790 ELYEQEQ
+790 ELYEEQ
-797 EVMEHPLPDYKVG
+797 DMMGHPLPDYKVG
-810 DNVIVDLP
+810 DNAIIDLP
-818 TRTIEGTIGYV
+818 TRTIEGKIGYV
-829 GETDVRIDTSAQ
+829 GETDVRIDTSAH

-852 RQFEDGLRQ
+852 KQFEEGLRQ
-861 NEQVTT
+861 NEPNSTRPVRTE
-867 QPDDTVKTV
+867 KTV
-876 AIYPAEENRMPYDIV
+876 AVYPAKENNLPFDIV
-891 IQTIG
+891 IQTI
-896 SKSPALDAVEP
+896 STESPTVEA
-907 ERSTLELA
+907 ERPTLEPA
-915 GNFRITDD
+915 GNFHITDD
-923 DLGVGGPKQKYA
+923 DLGVGGPKQKFA

-941 RTLFRLEEEHRGAT
+941 RTLFKLEQEHRGAT

-970 LADAFDPGKDN
+970 LADAFDPGKDS
-981 WAKEYAELKGLLSE
+981 WAKEYAALKGLLSE

-1019 YDAVGRMGFRSGNIL
+1019 YDAVERMGFHSGNIL

-1041 NFFGMLPDTMQDSR
+1041 NFFGMLPDSMADSR

-1097 NVPFGQYRVNDKA
+1097 NVPFGQYKVNDKA

-1123 AKVIDQIRPGGVIAF
+1123 AKAIDQVRPGGIIAF
-1138 LTSRYTMDSKD
+1138 VTSRYTMDSKD

-1162 LGAIRLPD
+1162 LGAIRLPN
-1170 NAFKAN
+1170 NAFRAN

-1186 FLQKRDRPADIEP
+1186 FLQKRDRPIDHEP
-1199 AWVQLGKT
+1199 DWVQLGKT

-1216 FADHPEMILGVL
+1216 FVDHPEMVLGEMT
-1228 STESTQY
+1228 TESTQY
-1235 GREELTVAPIEGT
+1235 GREEFTVAPLEGT

-1261 EGQYTATE
+1261 EGQYAE
-1269 VDAPD
+1269 VEVETPD
-1274 IAEEE
+1274 IADAENEKHI
-1279 TTRRTLPADPDVK
+1279 LPADPDVK

-1336 LIDQQLNDYPDE
+1336 LIQQQLEDYPDE

-1362 AFTAKYGLLNDRKNG
+1362 AFTAKYGLLNDRRNG

-1438 VDLPYM
+1438 VDLRYM
-1444 AELLGTPGEYGRIT
+1444 AELLGTPGEFGRIT

-1505 PEFVVNVDA
+1505 PEFTVNVDA

-1524 ASEIDVR
+1524 ASEIDIR
-1531 LGATWLNPDI
+1531 LGATWLDPDI

-1675 YDGSHIHFVGMNPE
+1675 YDGSHIKFVGMNPE

-1750 WASEFL
+1750 WASDFL

-1829 HAGENFSIKQMEKTR
+1829 HAGETFSIKQMEKTR
-1844 KTLEA
+1844 KTLET
-1849 KLDKLR
+1849 KLEKLR
-1855 ADSRKDDVIT
+1855 SDERKDDVIT

-2010 DQLHLPVPEA
+2010 DQLHLPVPVA

-2098 WEEGKDQKLTQLLFC
+2098 WEEGKEQKLTQLLFC

-2231 DSYLYQTLENKQRFI
+2231 DSYLFQTLENKQRFI

-2318 ADIREANAQIAGL
+2318 ADIQETNAHIAGL

-2338 TAHPQGKEE
+2338 AAHPQGKEE
-2347 FCGIVIKGVAYNEKK
+2347 FCGMTIRGVTYDEKK

-2396 AFRTEYQALLKGQ
+2396 TFRTEYQALLKGQ
-2409 RKYTVPLGNDPLGNI
+2409 RKYTVPLGTDPLGNI

-2432 SFPERITAA
+2432 NFPERITAA
-2441 ENELATLH
+2441 ENELDTLH

-2505 PSVLAALDEKKEEAE
+2505 PSVLAALEEKSDKPE
-2520 PVRPFKSYLDKDG
+2520 PVKPFRSYYDKDG